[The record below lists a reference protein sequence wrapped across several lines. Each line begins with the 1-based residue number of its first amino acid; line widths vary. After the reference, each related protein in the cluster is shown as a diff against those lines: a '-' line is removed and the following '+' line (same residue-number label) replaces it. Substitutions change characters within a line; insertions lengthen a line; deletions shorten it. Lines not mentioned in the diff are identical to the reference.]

1 MCIRDS
7 SQNIQVKVGN
17 TVIPPAI
24 IDTAREEDS
33 ILHSVSTRCGAN
45 RFFFKERVIE
55 FVLNANP
62 ACVITLNLI
71 EAVQVSVKLAVPLD
85 EFFKNTPQTEF
96 IDKLSALLDIPTDQL
111 RIVKIDRGAGALDL
125 VMDGDKNDPNPKA
138 KLAQRVN
145 TLAGLAST
153 GQLPIEEMSVMY
165 SNSTKPEEVKPE
177 IIDYVILEEP
187 KPLPTPEPVPKKDEV
202 VYEDDVNYLID
213 YLLAGAAVTV
223 IVFLILGVLYIIK
236 VRRAKKLNQEI
247 KHKAIGAQSTTV
259 LEMSATQQQVNSQVL
274 LAFSQGEP
282 SSQIF
287 TALNIDNY
295 ILRGDCL
302 RFAYLSLSYLVW
314 MSSHLTLLYILESAI
329 NRMKQEIKLV
339 TLRQ

>member
-1 MCIRDS
+1 
-7 SQNIQVKVGN
+7 
-17 TVIPPAI
+17 
-24 IDTAREEDS
+24 
-33 ILHSVSTRCGAN
+33 
-45 RFFFKERVIE
+45 
-55 FVLNANP
+55 
-62 ACVITLNLI
+62 
-71 EAVQVSVKLAVPLD
+71 
-85 EFFKNTPQTEF
+85 
-96 IDKLSALLDIPTDQL
+96 
-111 RIVKIDRGAGALDL
+111 
-125 VMDGDKNDPNPKA
+125 MDGDKNDPNPKA